1 MKIVITSGKGGVGK
15 SMLASSLAIL
25 FSKSK
30 KVVALDCDVDAPNLA
45 IWLNEIKDSG
55 KKIPVVTSAKP
66 IIDYKKCDGCG
77 LCAKEC
83 RFGAMKMVKGK
94 PSAKLRVRPKVNPFL
109 CEGCGVCEIVCP
121 QKAIKLKS
129 VQNGEIIIKNTK
141 YGFPL
146 IIGNLLPG
154 ETGSGKIITE
164 LKKEASVVTS
174 ALADKDKFKQE
185 VIMILD
191 SSPGTGCPVIAAL
204 QDSDFVILV
213 TEPTPS
219 AFSDLKRVL
228 EVVNYFNLPY
238 KIVINKWDI
247 NPEMTDKIEKWA
259 FRRGV
264 LTKLG
269 RTFSSRAGKGILGK
283 ISYDKKIFKAVSNLK
298 PIVET
303 NLKAK
308 AEIKKIFKNLNII
321 LKHPISKGG

>member
-1 MKIVITSGKGGVGK
+1 MKLVIASGKGGVGK

-25 FSKSK
+25 FAKSK
-30 KVVALDCDVDAPNLA
+30 KIAAVDCDVDAPNLA
-45 IWLNEIKDSG
+45 IWLNEIKNSG
-55 KKIPVVTSAKP
+55 KKTPIVTSAKP
-66 IIDYKKCDGCG
+66 VIDYKKCNGCG
-77 LCAKEC
+77 LCVEKC
-83 RFGAMKMVKGK
+83 RFGAIKMINGK
-94 PSAKLRVRPKVNPFL
+94 PRTRTSSVRGRPQLNPFL

-121 QKAIKLKS
+121 QGAIKLKP

-164 LKKEASVVTS
+164 LKKQ
-174 ALADKDKFKQE
+174 ADKSGCKLQ
-185 VIMILD
+185 ILD

-204 QDSDFVILV
+204 QDSNFAILI

-228 EVVNYFNLPY
+228 KVINHFNLPY
-238 KIVINKWDI
+238 EIVINKWDI
-247 NPEMTDKIEKWA
+247 NSGIADKIEKWA
-259 FRRGV
+259 LRHGSGQ
-264 LTKLG
+264 T
-269 RTFSSRAGKGILGK
+269 GKRILGK

-308 AEIKKIFKNLNII
+308 TEIKRIFKKLETI
-321 LKHPISKGG
+321 LWQDQ